1 MVEFHA
7 TGYGS
12 RFYNGQLPAL
22 IHALER
28 IAVSLEKL
36 SSKPVLEEEKVHH
49 ALVGYLQSVH
59 GLTLD
64 DANEDARQVTEVVFG
79 TLTRRDDEEAKSH

>member
-28 IAVSLEKL
+28 IANALEKIAKKEDG
-36 SSKPVLEEEKVHH
+36 SEEEK
-49 ALVGYLQSVH
+49 
-59 GLTLD
+59 
-64 DANEDARQVTEVVFG
+64 
-79 TLTRRDDEEAKSH
+79 KSKTGSS

>member
-1 MVEFHA
+1 MTEFHA

-28 IAVSLEKL
+28 IANALEKISKKED
-36 SSKPVLEEEKVHH
+36 SS
-49 ALVGYLQSVH
+49 
-59 GLTLD
+59 
-64 DANEDARQVTEVVFG
+64 
-79 TLTRRDDEEAKSH
+79 EEAEKRSKMGSS

>member
-1 MVEFHA
+1 MVLDRKHHARLYLKGGEKMVEFHA

-28 IAVSLEKL
+28 IANALEKIAKKEDG
-36 SSKPVLEEEKVHH
+36 SEEEK
-49 ALVGYLQSVH
+49 
-59 GLTLD
+59 
-64 DANEDARQVTEVVFG
+64 
-79 TLTRRDDEEAKSH
+79 KSKTGSS